1 MDDAVTLTSPET
13 ILESAERLC
22 TTLERIGDG
31 LIELDTRTLLDTEE
45 TLGRLVA
52 VVASGGNLDNRAALE
67 PLVRRGREALLR
79 CRRLGASYTSVA
91 RVRLHLCTGVDTYDR
106 TGGYAGASGHGAT
119 GSAVRAS
126 V

>member
-1 MDDAVTLTSPET
+1 MTLTSSPEP

-22 TTLERIGDG
+22 SILERIGDG
-31 LIELDTRTLLDTEE
+31 LVELDTQTLLDTEE

-52 VVASGGNLDNRAALE
+52 VVASGGSIDHRAALE
-67 PLVRRGREALLR
+67 PVVRRGREALLR

-91 RVRLHLCTGVDTYDR
+91 RVRLHLCTGLDTYDR
-106 TGGYAGASGHGAT
+106 RGEYAGNAAT
-119 GSAVRAS
+119 GSAVRAT

>member
-1 MDDAVTLTSPET
+1 MTLPQES
-13 ILESAERLC
+13 LVDSAERLC
-22 TTLERIGDG
+22 ATLERIGDG

-52 VVASGGNLDNRAALE
+52 VVASGRNVDDRAALE

-79 CRRLGASYTSVA
+79 CRRLGAAYTGIA
-91 RVRLHLCTGVDTYDR
+91 RVRLHLCTGLDTYDR
-106 TGGYAGASGHGAT
+106 SGYVEAAAT
-119 GSAVRAS
+119 GSTMRAS